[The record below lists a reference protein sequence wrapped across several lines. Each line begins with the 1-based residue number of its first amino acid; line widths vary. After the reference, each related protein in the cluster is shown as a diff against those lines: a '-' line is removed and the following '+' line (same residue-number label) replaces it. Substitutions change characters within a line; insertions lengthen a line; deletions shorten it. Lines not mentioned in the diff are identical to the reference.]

1 MLHVRQTA
9 MLIVALA
16 LTASG
21 CAAHDVAQTAAGSA
35 AGTMSPAEL
44 RYGIAPTRNSQVIY
58 QPDVIIPD
66 GGANAVRSVSA
77 DGLTWTI
84 DATTPHADEV
94 VQGKIMFITGR
105 GVGRVLGTSRTGND
119 LNVILGPVKITD
131 VIQQAHLSGSQELD
145 ESQMTAYTAP
155 DYPEPKEPVS
165 EARPQYQQVSIIDGS
180 ASSGS
185 AFVTPGMQIAQAL
198 QPGPMPGPP
207 SEINIDD
214 FIFNPFCC
222 GGLGVKV
229 AHNGNDV
236 KMMTSLALY
245 VNHPSVSWDLNI
257 TTKGIETAK
266 FELHGA
272 SGLQIH
278 FEASSPAGVSGN
290 IHREFLVPVDLNFP
304 ILGAPVPIAL
314 TVHQSFL
321 VRTAF
326 TAKDATISSTGDY
339 GFTGTIAMAC
349 HYSSCKASA
358 PTVWTV
364 NRSILDTMDGK
375 SLGVNALIIGYEA
388 RIIVGIGAFGFVT
401 GPYLGFGAFLGV
413 TRGSDASDFITTPC
427 RRADMYISMHVGVGY
442 SMPQRVTDAINIILR
457 ALNAKEIGSF
467 DGIELRQ
474 PIKELHDQRGCGAK

>member
-1 MLHVRQTA
+1 
-9 MLIVALA
+9 
-16 LTASG
+16 
-21 CAAHDVAQTAAGSA
+21 
-35 AGTMSPAEL
+35 
-44 RYGIAPTRNSQVIY
+44 
-58 QPDVIIPD
+58 
-66 GGANAVRSVSA
+66 
-77 DGLTWTI
+77 
-84 DATTPHADEV
+84 
-94 VQGKIMFITGR
+94 
-105 GVGRVLGTSRTGND
+105 
-119 LNVILGPVKITD
+119 
-131 VIQQAHLSGSQELD
+131 
-145 ESQMTAYTAP
+145 
-155 DYPEPKEPVS
+155 
-165 EARPQYQQVSIIDGS
+165 
-180 ASSGS
+180 
-185 AFVTPGMQIAQAL
+185 MQLAQAL

-207 SEINIDD
+207 TEINIDD

-229 AHNGNDV
+229 VHNGNDV
-236 KMMTSLALY
+236 KIMTSLALY

-266 FELHGA
+266 FQLHGA

-278 FEASSPAGVSGN
+278 FEAGSPVGVSGN
-290 IHREFLVPVDLNFP
+290 IHREFLVPVDLSFP

-321 VRTAF
+321 IRTAF

-339 GFTGTIAMAC
+339 GFTGTIAMEC
-349 HYSSCKASA
+349 HYSSCRASA

-364 NRSILDTMDGK
+364 KRSILDTMDGK

-427 RRADMYISMHVGVGY
+427 RKADMYISMHVGVGY
-442 SMPQRVTDAINIILR
+442 SMPQRVTQAINFILR
-457 ALNAKEIGSF
+457 TLNAKEIGNF

-474 PIKELHDQRGCGAK
+474 PIKELHDQHGCGAP